1 MSLPIITLVVKLHLE
16 QLWSS
21 IKSACFQ
28 KVLHE
33 AKSQLILKCPY
44 GVFKST
50 KKGDYFSRSSKYVV
64 YIRPIV
70 NIISINFLME
80 SFHHYSMFLLD
91 SLPQN
96 RWYQSLHFLFH
107 HISVGRFHRRS
118 PSKNWWKILHNYLI
132 NIWQMFNAAIDNL
145 AVKPYIPHKSL
156 FQWICCKCLAW

>member
-33 AKSQLILKCPY
+33 AKGQLILKCPY

-107 HISVGRFHRRS
+107 HRSEGRLHWRS
-118 PSKNWWKILHNYLI
+118 RWNYLI

-145 AVKPYIPHKSL
+145 AVKPYISVPTDCRSFRTGPKKFLEDRSV
-156 FQWICCKCLAW
+156 